1 MDTYPVE
8 HRRPLGSEPRPECIP
23 RLFQPKVIVK
33 VAPTR
38 PRYSGVPCSESDQ
51 GGPFRLYG
59 GCTPVAKLGQPV
71 LRQNVCPCRSMD
83 AGPLRADGRG
93 DRQGVA
99 ERTDHVEDHAGVSM
113 NRHVISSVVRLRIS
127 FGGRVVNIQPT
138 DFDFDLIGT
147 HVADIDVRFT
157 GQQNSESVL
166 DGDPRRYK

>member
-1 MDTYPVE
+1 
-8 HRRPLGSEPRPECIP
+8 
-23 RLFQPKVIVK
+23 
-33 VAPTR
+33 
-38 PRYSGVPCSESDQ
+38 
-51 GGPFRLYG
+51 
-59 GCTPVAKLGQPV
+59 
-71 LRQNVCPCRSMD
+71 
-83 AGPLRADGRG
+83 
-93 DRQGVA
+93 
-99 ERTDHVEDHAGVSM
+99 M